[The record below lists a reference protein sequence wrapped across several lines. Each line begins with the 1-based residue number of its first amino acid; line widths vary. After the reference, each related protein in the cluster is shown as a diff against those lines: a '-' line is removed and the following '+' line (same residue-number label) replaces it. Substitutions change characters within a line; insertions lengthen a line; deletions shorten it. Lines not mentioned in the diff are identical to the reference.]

1 MATQD
6 TATVDLS
13 TTTNPTK
20 VSRQPGIYERL
31 NTALRSFRVL
41 KDLTPEQVDS
51 FMKSYVIYD
60 LDWAN
65 EKQMI
70 EVLGPD
76 YQKKVGQCLSDYYA
90 VLNHLCAIGELE
102 KMYVPP
108 ILDASASVITNQILY
123 EELVASELQ
132 LPPNAKV
139 LDIGCG
145 RGRVAAHMTEMTDAH
160 VTGLNIDTDQLASA
174 VEYNKLVNFSNTFVH
189 QDMNELPLP
198 FANEHFDGFYQIQA
212 FSLCKDLPKLCDEL
226 FRVLRPGARL
236 SLLDWASLEAYN
248 PKDPHHQELMR
259 CVKPIIGAVGTPT
272 PESMIAALEG
282 AGFRMIRHYV
292 GGINGLQAPFLERLK
307 SYFYTA
313 RWAMQGLT
321 TVGLLPMH
329 FRTLF
334 NRMTQDSDAFIE
346 ADRTRLITTC
356 YHWVAEKPGGK
367 RDSSSANE
375 EGGVGGGSEEAG
387 SRGEGERGGVEA
399 AGKVEAKALNEQSA
413 ELEARA

>member
-1 MATQD
+1 MATQQ
-6 TATVDLS
+6 TAVVDPL
-13 TTTNPTK
+13 TQTK
-20 VSRQPGIYERL
+20 LTRVSRQPGMYDRFS
-31 NTALRSFRVL
+31 TAMKSFRVL

-65 EKQMI
+65 EQQMI

-76 YQKKVGQCLSDYYA
+76 YQKKVGACLSDYYA

-108 ILDASASVITNQILY
+108 ILDASVSVLANQILY
-123 EELVASELQ
+123 EELVAEELQ
-132 LPPNAKV
+132 LPPNAQV

-145 RGRVAAHMTEMTDAH
+145 RGRVAAHMTEMTDAK

-174 VEYNKLVNFSNTFVH
+174 VAYNKLMGYSNDFIH

-198 FANEHFDGFYQIQA
+198 FADEQFDGFYQVQA
-212 FSLCKDLPKLCDEL
+212 FSLCKDLPKLCSEVY
-226 FRVLRPGARL
+226 RVLKPGSRV

-248 PKDPHHQELMR
+248 PEDPHHQELMR
-259 CVKPIIGAVGTPT
+259 AVKPIIGAVGTPT
-272 PESMIAALEG
+272 PESMVAALES

-346 ADRTRLITTC
+346 ADKSRLITTC
-356 YHWVAEKPGGK
+356 YHWVAEKPLGNAGGLK
-367 RDSSSANE
+367 SASPLSSEDSVKFDSSASSDNEYVHADTPASSQDSLASRSA
-375 EGGVGGGSEEAG
+375 
-387 SRGEGERGGVEA
+387 
-399 AGKVEAKALNEQSA
+399 AKA
-413 ELEARA
+413 

>member
-1 MATQD
+1 MATQES
-6 TATVDLS
+6 ATVDSL
-13 TTTNPTK
+13 TKTNPTK
-20 VSRQPGIYERL
+20 VSRQPGIYERMS
-31 NTALRSFRVL
+31 TAFRSFRVL

-226 FRVLRPGARL
+226 FRVLKPGARL

-248 PKDPHHQELMR
+248 PEDPHHQELMR

-282 AGFRMIRHYV
+282 AGFRMVRHYV
-292 GGINGLQAPFLERLK
+292 GGIDGLQAPFLERLK

-334 NRMTQDSDAFIE
+334 KRMTQDSDAFIE
-346 ADRTRLITTC
+346 ADQTRLITTC
-356 YHWVAEKPGGK
+356 YHWVAEKPGGERAAPASEK
-367 RDSSSANE
+367 GE
-375 EGGVGGGSEEAG
+375 VGVGSSEAG
-387 SRGEGERGGVEA
+387 SKTEVASREGKSGV
-399 AGKVEAKALNEQSA
+399 KVDAKALNEQSA

>member
-1 MATQD
+1 MATQE
-6 TATVDLS
+6 TATVDPL
-13 TTTNPTK
+13 TKTNPTK

-212 FSLCKDLPKLCDEL
+212 FSLCKDLPKLCAEL
-226 FRVLRPGARL
+226 FRVLKPGARL

-248 PKDPHHQELMR
+248 PEDPHHQELMR

-272 PESMIAALEG
+272 PQSMIAALEG
-282 AGFRMIRHYV
+282 AGFRMIRHY
-292 GGINGLQAPFLERLK
+292 APFLERLK

-346 ADRTRLITTC
+346 ADQTRLITTC

-367 RDSSSANE
+367 LDSLASEDAE
-375 EGGVGGGSEEAG
+375 VGGAGEEASPRG
-387 SRGEGERGGVEA
+387 SGPRRGVEGA
-399 AGKVEAKALNEQSA
+399 ARVEAKALEEQSA

>member
-1 MATQD
+1 MATQES
-6 TATVDLS
+6 ATVDSL
-13 TTTNPTK
+13 TKTNPTK
-20 VSRQPGIYERL
+20 VSRQPGIYERMS
-31 NTALRSFRVL
+31 TAFRSFRVL

-226 FRVLRPGARL
+226 FRVLKPGARL

-248 PKDPHHQELMR
+248 PEDPHHQELMR

-282 AGFRMIRHYV
+282 AGFRMVRHYV
-292 GGINGLQAPFLERLK
+292 GGIDGLQAPFLERLK

-346 ADRTRLITTC
+346 ADQTRLITTC
-356 YHWVAEKPGGK
+356 YHWVAEKPG
-367 RDSSSANE
+367 E
-375 EGGVGGGSEEAG
+375 ERAAPASEKGEVGVGSSEAG
-387 SRGEGERGGVEA
+387 SKTEVASREGKSGV
-399 AGKVEAKALNEQSA
+399 KVDAKALNEQSA